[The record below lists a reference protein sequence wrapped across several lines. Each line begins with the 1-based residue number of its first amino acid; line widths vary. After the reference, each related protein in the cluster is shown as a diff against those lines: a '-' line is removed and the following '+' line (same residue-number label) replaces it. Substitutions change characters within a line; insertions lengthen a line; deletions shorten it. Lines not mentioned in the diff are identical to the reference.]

1 MDSQSPKLYFIC
13 LNIDVVPKVLRY
25 TAIVDDSL
33 EVTRMYLVLEH
44 LLFHCYPTVF
54 AISLELNTSERK
66 FLVVMVTGYE
76 NLDPRIIRV

>member
-13 LNIDVVPKVLRY
+13 LNTDVVPKVLRY

-54 AISLELNTSERK
+54 AVSLKKEIQEQRMTLK
-66 FLVVMVTGYE
+66 
-76 NLDPRIIRV
+76 